1 MPDYEKL
8 YHRMF
13 NAATDALRALDQGKA
28 PAAKRILIAAQR
40 QAEEDYINTEDPPL
54 YILRK
59 N

>member
-1 MPDYEKL
+1 MPDCEKL

-13 NAATDALRALDQGKA
+13 NAATDALRALDQGNA